1 MFVDLWIF
9 GIFAVL
15 VGVCAV
21 WNRNVGYREGIR
33 DTVEQMLDDKLIQI
47 RGRKFVPYMKGEQDV

>member
-9 GIFAVL
+9 GIFAAL
-15 VGVCAV
+15 VGICAV

-33 DTVEQMLDDKLIQI
+33 DTVEQMLEDKLIAI
-47 RGRKFVPYMKGEQDV
+47 MGNRIVPYRKGEQDV

>member
-21 WNRNVGYREGIR
+21 WNRSVGYREGIQ
-33 DTVEQMLDDKLIQI
+33 DTVEQMLKDKLIDVVNN
-47 RGRKFVPYMKGEQDV
+47 KLVPYKAD